1 MMTKGTQ
8 RTVTACAA
16 DRASISVIACMI
28 EIESLTRTYGEIRAV
43 DGVSLTIDRGELMA
57 IVGASGSGKTTL
69 LRMINRMIEPSA
81 GRVRINGTDTAQL
94 PPHLL
99 RRGIGYVIQGHG
111 LFPHRTVAENIAVVP
126 RLLCWNGRCP
136 VRLTIALPGINRP
149 RARIPACWPRSPP
162 PSD

>member
-1 MMTKGTQ
+1 
-8 RTVTACAA
+8 
-16 DRASISVIACMI
+16 MI

-111 LFPHRTVAENIAVVP
+111 LFQSHVRQTCLVKVVVV
-126 RLLCWNGRCP
+126 LIQ
-136 VRLTIALPGINRP
+136 LT
-149 RARIPACWPRSPP
+149 CFFC
-162 PSD
+162 

>member
-1 MMTKGTQ
+1 
-8 RTVTACAA
+8 
-16 DRASISVIACMI
+16 MI

-111 LFPHRTVAENIAVVP
+111 LFPHRTVA
-126 RLLCWNGRCP
+126 
-136 VRLTIALPGINRP
+136 
-149 RARIPACWPRSPP
+149 
-162 PSD
+162 